1 MEGSEVGMLE
11 AHGTGTSLGDPIE
24 VQAVA
29 EALVAMPVV
38 NASLDGDN
46 VVHHEQVNLGIAV
59 ALDWG
64 LIVPVIKQAERLSVD
79 ELDAAII
86 DLGLPEIDGIS
97 LIKQI
102 RAKGKEFPVLI
113 LTARGD
119 WQDKVA
125 GLDAGADD
133 YVVKPFQ
140 FEEIV
145 ARLNA
150 LLRRAAGFS
159 KPKLEFGSLT
169 LNISTKRL
177 TVSEQIVDLTAY
189 EYKMLEYL
197 MMHPGQVISKTE
209 LTEHLYAQ
217 DYDRDSN
224 VLEVFVRRL
233 RQKLDPEQTLKPIE
247 FLP

>member
-1 MEGSEVGMLE
+1 MRLLVVEDENLLRQQLEQGLVKEGYVVDG
-11 AHGTGTSLGDPIE
+11 
-24 VQAVA
+24 A
-29 EALVAMPVV
+29 E
-38 NASLDGDN
+38 DGKS
-46 VVHHEQVNLGIAV
+46 
-59 ALDWG
+59 G
-64 LIVPVIKQAERLSVD
+64 LYYATEYD
-79 ELDAAII
+79 YDAAII

-97 LIKQI
+97 LIEKI
-102 RAKGKEFPVLI
+102 RAEGKEMPILI

-140 FEEIV
+140 LEEIL

-159 KPKLEFGSLT
+159 KPKLEFGPLV
-169 LNISTKRL
+169 LDISAKRL
-177 TVSEQIVDLTAY
+177 TVNDEPVDLTAY

-197 MMHPGQVISKTE
+197 MLHPGQVISKTE

-233 RQKLDPEQTLKPIE
+233 RQKLDPEQELKPIE
-247 FLP
+247 TVRGQGYRFKLSAS

>member
-1 MEGSEVGMLE
+1 MRLLVVEDESLLRQQLEQGLTREGYVVDG
-11 AHGTGTSLGDPIE
+11 
-24 VQAVA
+24 A
-29 EALVAMPVV
+29 E
-38 NASLDGDN
+38 DGKSGRYYATEFDY
-46 VVHHEQVNLGIAV
+46 
-59 ALDWG
+59 
-64 LIVPVIKQAERLSVD
+64 
-79 ELDAAII
+79 DAAII

-97 LIKQI
+97 LIQQI
-102 RAKGKEFPVLI
+102 RSAGKEFPILI

-140 FEEIV
+140 LEEIL

-159 KPKLEFGSLT
+159 KPKLDFGPLSLD
-169 LNISTKRL
+169 IAAKRL
-177 TVSEQIVDLTAY
+177 TVAGDAVELTAY
-189 EYKMLEYL
+189 EYKLLEYL

-247 FLP
+247 TIRGQGYRFSLAEA

>member
-1 MEGSEVGMLE
+1 MRLLVVEDESLLRQQLQHGLE
-11 AHGTGTSLGDPIE
+11 KAGYVVD
-24 VQAVA
+24 AA
-29 EALVAMPVV
+29 E
-38 NASLDGDN
+38 DGK
-46 VVHHEQVNLGIAV
+46 A
-59 ALDWG
+59 G
-64 LIVPVIKQAERLSVD
+64 LYFATEFNY
-79 ELDAAII
+79 DAAII
-86 DLGLPEIDGIS
+86 DLGLPEIDGIT
-97 LIKQI
+97 LIQTI
-102 RAKGKEFPVLI
+102 RSVGKSFPILI

-159 KPKLEFGSLT
+159 KPTLEFGAIKLDTTS
-169 LNISTKRL
+169 KRL
-177 TVSEQIVDLTAY
+177 SVNGEYVDLTAY

-197 MMHPGQVISKTE
+197 MLHPGKAVSKTE

-233 RQKLDPEQTLKPIE
+233 RQKLDPEQSLKPIE
-247 FLP
+247 TVRGQGYRFVLSED

>member
-1 MEGSEVGMLE
+1 MRLLVVEDESLLRQQLE
-11 AHGTGTSLGDPIE
+11 QGLTKQGYVVD
-24 VQAVA
+24 VA
-29 EALVAMPVV
+29 E
-38 NASLDGDN
+38 DGK
-46 VVHHEQVNLGIAV
+46 I
-59 ALDWG
+59 G
-64 LIVPVIKQAERLSVD
+64 LYHATEND
-79 ELDAAII
+79 FDAAII
-86 DLGLPEIDGIS
+86 DLGLPEIDGFS
-97 LIKQI
+97 LIQQI
-102 RAKGKEFPVLI
+102 RAAGKEYPILI

-140 FEEIV
+140 LEEIV

-159 KPKLEFGSLT
+159 KPKLEFGILSLD
-169 LNISTKRL
+169 IAAKRL
-177 TVSEQIVDLTAY
+177 LVNEESVDLTAY

-197 MMHPGQVISKTE
+197 MLHPGQVISKTE

-233 RQKLDPEQTLKPIE
+233 RQKLDPGQTLKPIE
-247 FLP
+247 TVRGQGYRFSLEES

>member
-1 MEGSEVGMLE
+1 MRLLVIEDESLLREQLEQGLSKQGYVVDTAEDGKVGLYYATE
-11 AHGTGTSLGDPIE
+11 YE
-24 VQAVA
+24 Y
-29 EALVAMPVV
+29 
-38 NASLDGDN
+38 
-46 VVHHEQVNLGIAV
+46 
-59 ALDWG
+59 
-64 LIVPVIKQAERLSVD
+64 
-79 ELDAAII
+79 DAAII

-97 LIKQI
+97 LIKQT
-102 RAKGKEFPVLI
+102 RSSGKKFPILI

-140 FEEIV
+140 LEEIL

-150 LLRRAAGFS
+150 LLRRAAGFATS
-159 KPKLEFGSLT
+159 VLEFDSINLD
-169 LNISTKRL
+169 IAAKRL
-177 TVSEQIVDLTAY
+177 TVSGENVGLTAY

-197 MMHPGQVISKTE
+197 MMNPGKVVSKTE

-233 RQKLDPEQTLKPIE
+233 RQKLDPAQTLKPIE
-247 FLP
+247 TVRGQGYRFVLGESSGTPAR

>member
-1 MEGSEVGMLE
+1 MRLLVVEDESLLLQQLGSGLTKEGY
-11 AHGTGTSLGDPIE
+11 
-24 VQAVA
+24 
-29 EALVAMPVV
+29 VV
-38 NASLDGDN
+38 DAAADGK
-46 VVHHEQVNLGIAV
+46 A
-59 ALDWG
+59 G
-64 LIVPVIKQAERLSVD
+64 LYFATEFNY
-79 ELDAAII
+79 DAAII
-86 DLGLPEIDGIS
+86 DLGLPKIDGIS
-97 LIKQI
+97 LIRQI
-102 RAKGKEFPVLI
+102 RADGKTFPILI

-140 FEEIV
+140 LEEIV

-150 LLRRAAGFS
+150 LLRRAAGFA
-159 KPKLEFGSLT
+159 KPVLEFGPLH
-169 LNISTKRL
+169 LDISAKRL
-177 TVSEQIVDLTAY
+177 TVSKHNVDLTAY

-197 MMHPGQVISKTE
+197 MLHPGQVISKTE

-247 FLP
+247 TVRGQGYRFNLPEN

>member
-1 MEGSEVGMLE
+1 MRLLVVEDESLLRQQLEQGLGGEGY
-11 AHGTGTSLGDPIE
+11 
-24 VQAVA
+24 
-29 EALVAMPVV
+29 
-38 NASLDGDN
+38 
-46 VVHHEQVNLGIAV
+46 
-59 ALDWG
+59 
-64 LIVPVIKQAERLSVD
+64 VI
-79 ELDAAII
+79 DAAEDGKAGLYYATEYDYDAGII

-97 LIKQI
+97 LIKKI
-102 RAKGKEFPVLI
+102 RQQGREFPILI

-140 FEEIV
+140 LEEIL

-150 LLRRAAGFS
+150 LLRRAAGFA
-159 KPKLEFGSLT
+159 KPKLEFGPVSLDT
-169 LNISTKRL
+169 TAKRL
-177 TVSEQIVDLTAY
+177 AVAGEDIDLTAY
-189 EYKMLEYL
+189 EYKLLEYL
-197 MMHPGQVISKTE
+197 MLHPGQVISKTE

-247 FLP
+247 TVRGQGYRFCLPES

>member
-1 MEGSEVGMLE
+1 MKLLVIEDESLLRQQLEQGLLKEGY
-11 AHGTGTSLGDPIE
+11 
-24 VQAVA
+24 
-29 EALVAMPVV
+29 VV
-38 NASLDGDN
+38 DSAADGRD
-46 VVHHEQVNLGIAV
+46 
-59 ALDWG
+59 G
-64 LIVPVIKQAERLSVD
+64 LYYATEYD
-79 ELDAAII
+79 YDAAII

-97 LIKQI
+97 VIKQT
-102 RAKGKEFPVLI
+102 REAGKDYPILI

-140 FEEIV
+140 LEEII

-159 KPKLEFGSLT
+159 KPKLEFGPLGLDITAKRLT
-169 LNISTKRL
+169 LNGENI
-177 TVSEQIVDLTAY
+177 DLTAY

-197 MMHPGQVISKTE
+197 MLHPGQVISKTE

-247 FLP
+247 TVRGQGYRFNLAEA

>member
-1 MEGSEVGMLE
+1 MRLLVVEDESLLRQQLEKELSKSGYVVDSAEDGKAGLYYASEY
-11 AHGTGTSLGDPIE
+11 DY
-24 VQAVA
+24 
-29 EALVAMPVV
+29 
-38 NASLDGDN
+38 
-46 VVHHEQVNLGIAV
+46 
-59 ALDWG
+59 
-64 LIVPVIKQAERLSVD
+64 
-79 ELDAAII
+79 DAAII

-97 LIKQI
+97 LIQKI
-102 RAKGKEFPVLI
+102 REAEKAFPILI

-140 FEEIV
+140 IEEIV

-159 KPKLEFGSLT
+159 KPKLEFGLLT
-169 LNISTKRL
+169 LDISAKRL
-177 TVSEQIVDLTAY
+177 TVDQQTVDLTAY

-197 MMHPGQVISKTE
+197 MLHPGQVISKTE

-247 FLP
+247 TVRGQGYRFSLSEG

>member
-1 MEGSEVGMLE
+1 MKLLVVEDENFLRQQ
-11 AHGTGTSLGDPIE
+11 L
-24 VQAVA
+24 VQALTDNGYVVDGA
-29 EALVAMPVV
+29 E
-38 NASLDGDN
+38 DGR
-46 VVHHEQVNLGIAV
+46 A
-59 ALDWG
+59 G
-64 LIVPVIKQAERLSVD
+64 LYFAEEFD
-79 ELDAAII
+79 YDAAII
-86 DLGLPEIDGIS
+86 DLGLPEIDGIK
-97 LIKQI
+97 LIELVRKS
-102 RAKGKEFPVLI
+102 GKEFPILI

-140 FEEIV
+140 IEEIL

-159 KPKLEFGSLT
+159 KPKLDFGPVSLD
-169 LNISTKRL
+169 LAAKLL
-177 TVSEQIVDLTAY
+177 TVEGEKVDLTAY

-197 MMHPGQVISKTE
+197 MLHPGQVISKAE

-224 VLEVFVRRL
+224 VLEVFIRRL
-233 RQKLDPEQTLKPIE
+233 RQKLDPGQTLNPIE
-247 FLP
+247 TVRGQGYRFGLK

>member
-1 MEGSEVGMLE
+1 VEDESLLCQQLQQGLE
-11 AHGTGTSLGDPIE
+11 KAGYIVDT
-24 VQAVA
+24 A
-29 EALVAMPVV
+29 E
-38 NASLDGDN
+38 DGK
-46 VVHHEQVNLGIAV
+46 A
-59 ALDWG
+59 G
-64 LIVPVIKQAERLSVD
+64 LYYATEYNY
-79 ELDAAII
+79 DAAII

-97 LIKQI
+97 LIQKI
-102 RAKGKEFPVLI
+102 RGADKSFPILI

-140 FEEIV
+140 LEEIV
-145 ARLNA
+145 ARLSA
-150 LLRRAAGFS
+150 LLRRAAGFA
-159 KPKLEFGSLT
+159 KPKLEFGSIHLDIT
-169 LNISTKRL
+169 SKRL
-177 TVSEQIVDLTAY
+177 SVNEEFVDLTAY

-197 MMHPGQVISKTE
+197 MLHPGKVVSKTE

-233 RQKLDPEQTLKPIE
+233 RQKLDPDQTLKPIE
-247 FLP
+247 TVRGQGYRFVLSED

>member
-1 MEGSEVGMLE
+1 MKLLVIEDESILRQQLEQGLVKEGY
-11 AHGTGTSLGDPIE
+11 
-24 VQAVA
+24 
-29 EALVAMPVV
+29 VV
-38 NASLDGDN
+38 DTAADGRD
-46 VVHHEQVNLGIAV
+46 
-59 ALDWG
+59 G
-64 LIVPVIKQAERLSVD
+64 LYYATEYD
-79 ELDAAII
+79 YDAAIV

-97 LIKQI
+97 VIKQT
-102 RAKGKEFPVLI
+102 REAGKDYPILI

-140 FEEIV
+140 LEEIL

-159 KPKLEFGSLT
+159 KPKLEFGPLSLDITAKRLT
-169 LNISTKRL
+169 LNN
-177 TVSEQIVDLTAY
+177 ENVDLTAY

-197 MMHPGQVISKTE
+197 MLHPGQVISKTE

-247 FLP
+247 TVRGQGYRFNLEEA

>member
-1 MEGSEVGMLE
+1 MRLLVVEDEGLLRQQLE
-11 AHGTGTSLGDPIE
+11 QGLSKQGYVVDTAEDGKTGLYYATE
-24 VQAVA
+24 F
-29 EALVAMPVV
+29 EY
-38 NASLDGDN
+38 
-46 VVHHEQVNLGIAV
+46 
-59 ALDWG
+59 
-64 LIVPVIKQAERLSVD
+64 
-79 ELDAAII
+79 DAAII

-97 LIKQI
+97 LIEKT
-102 RAKGKEFPVLI
+102 RVAGKTFPILI

-140 FEEIV
+140 LEEIL

-150 LLRRAAGFS
+150 LLRRAAGFATS
-159 KPKLEFGSLT
+159 VLKFDSISLD
-169 LNISTKRL
+169 IASKRL
-177 TVSEQIVDLTAY
+177 NVSGEKVDLTAY

-197 MMHPGQVISKTE
+197 MMNPGKVISKTE

-233 RQKLDPEQTLKPIE
+233 RQKLDPDETLKPIE
-247 FLP
+247 TVRGQGYRFVLGES

>member
-1 MEGSEVGMLE
+1 MRLLVVEDESLLRQQLEQCLSAEGYVVDG
-11 AHGTGTSLGDPIE
+11 
-24 VQAVA
+24 A
-29 EALVAMPVV
+29 E
-38 NASLDGDN
+38 DGKS
-46 VVHHEQVNLGIAV
+46 
-59 ALDWG
+59 G
-64 LIVPVIKQAERLSVD
+64 LYYATEYD
-79 ELDAAII
+79 YDAAII

-102 RAKGKEFPVLI
+102 RGADKQFPILI

-140 FEEIV
+140 LEEIL

-150 LLRRAAGFS
+150 LLRRAAGFA
-159 KPKLEFGSLT
+159 KPNLEFGP
-169 LNISTKRL
+169 LNLDITAKRL
-177 TVSEQIVDLTAY
+177 TVDNEVVDLTAY

-247 FLP
+247 TVRGQGYRFSLAGS